1 MGHPAMLIF
10 RLVFGLLLI
19 GGMLCFA
26 VFAFTGQ
33 VVWRQRGVLLVK
45 WALIAAASFIAVIL
59 LERLTPML

>member
-1 MGHPAMLIF
+1 MLVF

-33 VVWRQRGVLLVK
+33 VIWRRRGALLVK
-45 WALIAAASFIAVIL
+45 WALLAAAGLLAVIL
-59 LERLTPML
+59 LERLTPLL